1 MRHSEGWET
10 TSTSSAAGFGDG
22 SGTGDGSGV
31 GDGSGF
37 GDGVHSA
44 HRGQVVP
51 GLLPAPAQEAHLA
64 AAAGA
69 RAARQDDLEQ
79 CLQARAPL
87 RLQQGEGRRWVLSPG
102 PWPHTARG
110 SCRTLPSQQPSHGT
124 ASSSQITS
132 TASVASHFFLGD

>member
-1 MRHSEGWET
+1 MRHSESWET

-22 SGTGDGSGV
+22 SGI

-64 AAAGA
+64 AVAGA

-87 RLQQGEGRRWVLSPG
+87 SSSARGGTGCPAPG
-102 PWPHTARG
+102 PGPTQHGAAAGPCLPNGLRTAR
-110 SCRTLPSQQPSHGT
+110 PAAHG
-124 ASSSQITS
+124 
-132 TASVASHFFLGD
+132 